1 MPDRKPLFP
10 TMTVPERRHE
20 ILKLVREG
28 GRVSVAALSE
38 RFGVSAVT
46 IRQDLQALAAQNLI
60 IRTHGGAIPGDRL
73 AAELSLAYRRQQQ
86 VAAKDRIGAAAA
98 ALIQDGD
105 AVFLDT
111 SSTALAIA
119 RRLEHHRYV
128 TVITNSLAVVQELMA
143 FPHIAVVVPGGHLR
157 RETVSLIGR
166 EGLSLLEGYNIEKGF
181 FGAHGL
187 SLNVGLTDVSP
198 DEAAIKAVLVGK
210 CREVNVVI
218 DATKWGRVGIAT
230 FAPLTAVHRVITDT
244 EAPAA
249 MVAAVQQAGIEVLC
263 V

>member
-1 MPDRKPLFP
+1 MPDRKSPSP

-28 GRVSVAALSE
+28 GRVTVAALSE

-46 IRQDLQALAAQNLI
+46 IRQDLQALAAQNLV

-119 RRLEHHRYV
+119 RRLGDHRYV

-166 EGLSLLEGYNIEKGF
+166 EGLRMLEGYNIEKGF

-187 SLNVGLTDVSP
+187 SPAVGLTDVSP

-230 FAPLTAVHRVITDT
+230 YAPLTAVHRVITDT
-244 EAPAA
+244 DAPADL
-249 MVAAVQQAGIEVLC
+249 VAAVRQAGIEVLC